1 LGCDAKDATSL
12 KEARRNRA
20 MIEPGSSGTPGNR
33 LAGYEVFEAA
43 AAEMR
48 AEFEAAAVAA
58 EKREEKLTNITDI
71 PDGERF
77 VIRWVES
84 PRGRRGSKCPEWWF
98 GIIRADGAERKT
110 SLDAEHDDNGKLRL
124 GGRDRM
130 MRRLQELLDKHG
142 PVRVTKVT
150 ARSVGSGRVY
160 LLDPEP
166 ANLEAEPS
174 VL

>member
-1 LGCDAKDATSL
+1 
-12 KEARRNRA
+12 
-20 MIEPGSSGTPGNR
+20 MIEPGSSGTPGNW
-33 LAGYEVFEAA
+33 LAGYEAFEAA

-48 AEFEAAAVAA
+48 ADFQAGAVAA
-58 EKREEKLTNITDI
+58 GKREEELTNITDI

-77 VIRWVES
+77 IIRWVES

-124 GGRDRM
+124 GGRDKVM
-130 MRRLQELLDKHG
+130 SRLQELVNKHG
-142 PVRVTKVT
+142 PVRVTKATV
-150 ARSVGSGRVY
+150 RSVGSGRVY
-160 LLDPEP
+160 LIDPEP